1 MKETQDV
8 TEGTD
13 SHVINIGLHGRIV
26 IPASIRKSLGLKP
39 GDKVVSWI
47 EDNKLIIKPSSL
59 VEKELW
65 AIFKKSN
72 LFFRL
77 FLVYWHLLYN
87 QFSYYAYFDNSIVL
101 CNQGRSS

>member
-1 MKETQDV
+1 MPYSHYMTQTQDV
-8 TEGTD
+8 TDGKD
-13 SHVINIGLHGRIV
+13 SHVINIGPHGRIV
-26 IPASIRKSLGLKP
+26 IPASIRKTLGLKP

-72 LFFRL
+72 L
-77 FLVYWHLLYN
+77 
-87 QFSYYAYFDNSIVL
+87 
-101 CNQGRSS
+101 SSDKLIKERKEEAKREEKKS